1 MNLFDLKEY
10 IKIIDTPL
18 DVNLEIPHLAYIEAK
33 KKKPKILM
41 FTNPVEGEKKFEI
54 PVVMNIFANDEVVE
68 KIFGKKLDLI
78 AGEIENLIKMKPP
91 KTLSE
96 KLKAFGK
103 LFAIKNTIPK
113 TVKSAECQYHIYEGE
128 AAKLSNLPILK
139 TWEKDGGKFITMGQ
153 VYTKS
158 LDGNIKNVG
167 MYRLQVYDEKR
178 LGLHWQIHKD
188 SAHLFWEYKKANKKM
203 PVSVA
208 IGGDPLWTWCATA
221 PMPPGIFEVMLYGFI
236 RGKNPKLVKCIS
248 NDLEVPADSDIVIE
262 GWCDPGEMEIEGMF
276 GDHTGYYTLKK
287 PFPVMEVEIISTKKK
302 PVFFATVVGKPP
314 LEDKY
319 MGYAT
324 ERIFLPLIKTT
335 APDLIDYAMPENG
348 VFHNLILCKIAPR
361 YPGESM
367 QIMHALWGAGQ
378 MSFVKHAVFVG
389 ENAPKLRDYENLT
402 KYILNNF
409 DPQKVLISK
418 GIVDELDHSSVDE
431 LVGGK
436 LGIDVSEKCKVK
448 SEKLKEMENGELN
461 TPSQLPNFPTSLL
474 QDKELLKKLQKV
486 EPLIEEVKQ
495 YFTDTKNPICVIK
508 FKKEKRAK
516 EIFEKIKQFKEN
528 LRIVV
533 FINTNEIDNPYM
545 LVWRV
550 TNNIDALRDV
560 WIDEIIGIDGSNK
573 NTLDGFTRE
582 WPPDVDT
589 TKEVIKKLKNLGL
602 IEGINEEELKKY
614 QII

>member
-1 MNLFDLKEY
+1 MRLSDLEKY

-33 KKKPKILM
+33 KKNPKILM
-41 FTNPVEGEKKFEI
+41 FTNPVEGDKKYDI
-54 PVVMNIFANDEVVE
+54 PVVMNIFASEKVVRD
-68 KIFGKKLDLI
+68 IFGKDLDLI
-78 AGEIENLIKMKPP
+78 AKEIEELIKLKPP

-113 TVKSAECQYHIYEGE
+113 TVKSGECQYHIYQGD
-128 AAKLSNLPILK
+128 AAKLSILPILK
-139 TWEKDGGKFITMGQ
+139 TWELDGGKFITMGQ

-158 LDGNIKNVG
+158 LDGKTKNVG
-167 MYRLQVYDEKR
+167 MYRLQVYDDKR

-203 PVSVA
+203 PVSIA

-236 RGKNPKLVKCIS
+236 RRENPKLVKCIS
-248 NDLEVPADSDIVIE
+248 NDLEVPADADIVIE
-262 GWCDPGEMEIEGMF
+262 GWCDPSEMEIEGMF

-287 PFPVMEVEIISTKKK
+287 PFPVMHVDTITTKKN
-302 PVFFATVVGKPP
+302 PLYYATVVGKPP

-324 ERIFLPLIKTT
+324 ERIFLPLLRTT
-335 APDLIDYAMPENG
+335 SPDLIDYAMPENG
-348 VFHNLILCKIAPR
+348 VFHNLILCKISPK
-361 YPGESM
+361 YPGHSM
-367 QIMHALWGAGQ
+367 QVMHSLWGVGQ
-378 MSFVKHAVFVG
+378 MSFVKHAIFVG
-389 ENAPKLRDYENLT
+389 SGAPDLRDYESLT
-402 KYILNNF
+402 RYILNNL
-409 DPQKVLISK
+409 DKEKILISK
-418 GIVDELDHSSVDE
+418 GIVDELDHSSIEE

-436 LGIDVSEKCKVK
+436 LGVDATQK
-448 SEKLKEMENGELN
+448 SSQV
-461 TPSQLPNFPTSLL
+461 PSSKFQVLE
-474 QDKELLKKLQKV
+474 DKELLEKLREI

-495 YFTDTKNPICVIK
+495 YFTDTKNPVCVIK
-508 FKKEKRAK
+508 FKKEKSAK
-516 EIFEKIKQFKEN
+516 EIFEKIKELKN
-528 LRIVV
+528 HLRIVV
-533 FINTNEIDNPYM
+533 FINTSETYNPYM

-560 WIDEIIGIDGSNK
+560 WIEDIIGIDGSNK
-573 NTLDGFTRE
+573 NSLDGFNRE

-589 TKEVIKKLKNLGL
+589 TPLVVEKLQKLGL
-602 IEGINEEELKKY
+602 IELNEAELRKY

>member
-1 MNLFDLKEY
+1 MLEVLKPY
-10 IKIIDTPL
+10 IKEIDTPL

-33 KKKPKILM
+33 KKNPQILM
-41 FTNPVEGEKKFEI
+41 FTNPIEGDKKYDI
-54 PVVMNIFANDEVVE
+54 PVLMNIFANYEVVE
-68 KIFGKKLDLI
+68 KIFGKNLDLI
-78 AGEIENLIKMKPP
+78 AREIEELIKMKPP

-113 TVKSAECQYHIYEGE
+113 RVKSAQCQYHIYEGD
-128 AAKLSNLPILK
+128 AASLDRLPILK

-158 LDGNIKNVG
+158 LDGEIRNVG
-167 MYRLQVYDEKR
+167 MYRLQVYDNKR

-203 PVSVA
+203 PVSVV

-236 RGKNPKLVKCIS
+236 RNKNPKLVKCIS
-248 NDLEVPADSDIVIE
+248 NNLEVPADVDIVIE
-262 GWCDPGEMEIEGMF
+262 GWCDPEEMEIEGMF

-287 PFPVMEVEIISTKKK
+287 PFPVLHVETITTKQY
-302 PVFFATVVGKPP
+302 PIYYATVVGKPP

-324 ERIFLPLIKTT
+324 ERIFLPLLKTT
-335 APDLIDYAMPENG
+335 ASDLIDYAMPENG
-348 VFHNLILCKIAPR
+348 VFHNLILCKISPR
-361 YPGESM
+361 YPGHSL
-367 QIMHALWGAGQ
+367 QIMHSLWGVGQ
-378 MSFVKHAVFVG
+378 MSFVKHAIFVG
-389 ENAPKLRDYENLT
+389 DDAPPLRDYENIT
-402 KYILNNF
+402 RYILNNF
-409 DPQKVLISK
+409 DKEKVLISK
-418 GIVDELDHSSVDE
+418 GIVDELDHSSIEE

-436 LGIDVSEKCKVK
+436 LGIDATGNRGYGKEETENKEVKILNDEKLL
-448 SEKLKEMENGELN
+448 EKLK
-461 TPSQLPNFPTSLL
+461 S
-474 QDKELLKKLQKV
+474 V
-486 EPLIEEVKQ
+486 EPLIEDVKQ
-495 YFTDTKNPICVIK
+495 YMTDTKNPICVIK
-508 FKKEKRAK
+508 FTKEKSAK
-516 EIFEKIKQFKEN
+516 EIFKNIKKFKEN
-528 LRIVV
+528 LKIVV

-545 LVWRV
+545 LIWRV

-560 WIDEIIGIDGSNK
+560 WIDEIIGIDGTNK
-573 NTLDGFTRE
+573 NKLDNFNRE

-589 TKEVIKKLKNLGL
+589 TPEVIEKLKNLGL
-602 IEGINEEELKKY
+602 IEGISEEELKKY